1 MDLSHVSK
9 EHLTIVNIPSFREYH
24 CSARISSP

>member
-1 MDLSHVSK
+1 MVLSRVSK

-24 CSARISSP
+24 DSPWIRSP